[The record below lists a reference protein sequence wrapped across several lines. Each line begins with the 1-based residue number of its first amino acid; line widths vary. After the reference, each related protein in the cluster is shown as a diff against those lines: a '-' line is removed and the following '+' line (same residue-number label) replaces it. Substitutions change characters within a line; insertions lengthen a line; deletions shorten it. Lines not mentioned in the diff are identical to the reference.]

1 MAAIKGNVKA
11 FQDILEKEDP
21 KSFENWRFQIEV
33 QLSILKSSKDEDN
46 DETDSGFGRTVK
58 LNLTLLHIIVMNS
71 KTKLLNILLKKD
83 ISDKYWEI
91 PVLVKIPSI
100 DILGED
106 AVVSVEEMKFIGSE
120 DSWIFNANCFHLA
133 AKYNPRGLHMLLC
146 YWKTHGKSIEAIP
159 HNGNIHPLHVAA
171 AKVDD
176 SRSTR

>member
-1 MAAIKGNVKA
+1 
-11 FQDILEKEDP
+11 
-21 KSFENWRFQIEV
+21 
-33 QLSILKSSKDEDN
+33 
-46 DETDSGFGRTVK
+46 
-58 LNLTLLHIIVMNS
+58 MNS

-91 PVLVKIPSI
+91 PVLVKIPNI

-106 AVVSVEEMKFIGSE
+106 AVVSVEEMKFVGSE

-146 YWKTHGKSIEAIP
+146 YWKTHEKSIETIL
-159 HNGNIHPLHVAA
+159 HNGNLHPLHVAA

-176 SRSTR
+176 SRSTRYAFQEVFSYIYYKTLIQIFITKLAQCYYFYIILKITYLNSIQSKVP